1 MQNTYTQT
9 GVKYNGP
16 LCCLSFHQLISCSI
30 ASSGCT
36 VVCLSLL
43 THLTHSC
50 TSVNLLQIPACCGLI
65 PSPGR
70 YLLLL
75 RWCVLNSPLTL
86 AVTSVVMYW
95 LCDQHLLPGFLILNK
110 PELRYKLRHPFRH
123 QKVFQQKFSFCLICR

>member
-1 MQNTYTQT
+1 MALSITEKLQNIYNQT
-9 GVKYNGP
+9 EVKYNGP
-16 LCCLSFHQLISCSI
+16 LCCLSFHQLISFSI

-50 TSVNLLQIPACCGLI
+50 TSVNLLQIPTCCGLI

-70 YLLLL
+70 YVAPAEVV
-75 RWCVLNSPLTL
+75 CVLNSPVTL
-86 AVTSVVMYW
+86 AVTSVVMYC

-110 PELRYKLRHPFRH
+110 PELR
-123 QKVFQQKFSFCLICR
+123 